1 MSGLINRQDAI
12 EAIAKRIYHI
22 EDGNEN
28 DALRKAICDIDALPS
43 VNAIPYDS
51 TVTLNSPTIIKA
63 TSTDLISRQDALD
76 TFNGNIMVTGQENA
90 NEVRSYIKETVDKIM
105 ALPSADRPTG
115 HIVTKC
121 SGKFNPTVWAE
132 CSECGKPIDAWD
144 KFCRHCGAKMG
155 GDTE

>member
-1 MSGLINRQDAI
+1 MTEIKLTKRYPNSREEDITDAFMRGYL
-12 EAIAKRIYHI
+12 A
-22 EDGNEN
+22 G
-28 DALRKAICDIDALPS
+28 
-43 VNAIPYDS
+43 
-51 TVTLNSPTIIKA
+51 
-63 TSTDLISRQDALD
+63 
-76 TFNGNIMVTGQENA
+76 
-90 NEVRSYIKETVDKIM
+90 RS
-105 ALPSADRPTG
+105 SADRPTG